1 MEREDLQTWGEQLR
15 RELDEGRSARRS
27 KKWRCPAELRSR
39 IISYVEACRGRGE
52 PYLDIAVRLGL
63 VESTLT
69 RWMRT
74 EKVRDE
80 PSFRPVSIVAADEE
94 ERRLPPGSQ
103 RALRLITP
111 RGYVVEG
118 LDMESAAYLLEVLR

>member
-1 MEREDLQTWGEQLR
+1 MESGNLERWCEELR
-15 RELDEGRSARRS
+15 QELAEGRGSGRS

-39 IISYVEACRGRGE
+39 IISFAKACRDRGE

-74 EKVRDE
+74 ERIQEE
-80 PSFRPVSIVAADEE
+80 PGFRSVSIVPAREHE
-94 ERRLPPGSQ
+94 VEGRQTGPG
-103 RALRLITP
+103 LTLITP
-111 RGYVVEG
+111 RGFTVEG
-118 LDMESAAYLLEVLR
+118 LDIESLAYLLQVLQ